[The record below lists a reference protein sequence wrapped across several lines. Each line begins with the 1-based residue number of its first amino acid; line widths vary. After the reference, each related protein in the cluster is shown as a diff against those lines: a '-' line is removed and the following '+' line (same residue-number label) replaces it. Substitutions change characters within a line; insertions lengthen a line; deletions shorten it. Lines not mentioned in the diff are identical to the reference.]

1 MRPERWRSETGA
13 VSSDKLSL
21 IQDDTKIRRRS
32 FRRQGEIFFGLDLCE
47 QRKSGENMKLN
58 GRVALV
64 TGGAGGIGGAV
75 ARSLANAGV
84 GGVAVN
90 YRKSAKDAENLAL
103 EIAGRGVK
111 AIAIQADVQ
120 SDAQVRAMVAK
131 IGAEFGRLDIL
142 VNNAG
147 VTHWV
152 KVSDLEALTDAIWDE
167 ILDVN
172 VKGAFRCARAAAKLL
187 QDHQG
192 MIVNVSSISGVL
204 SPSTMS
210 SLAYG
215 TAKAALIHLTKGLA
229 IALAPKVRV
238 NCVAP
243 AFTDT
248 PWMSGHYGADYQQV
262 IAQASAGYPL
272 QRIATP
278 DEVAGA
284 ILGLIAGCDFVTGQT
299 LIVDGGLSL
308 S

>member
-1 MRPERWRSETGA
+1 ME
-13 VSSDKLSL
+13 
-21 IQDDTKIRRRS
+21 
-32 FRRQGEIFFGLDLCE
+32 
-47 QRKSGENMKLN
+47 LN

-64 TGGAGGIGGAV
+64 TGGAGGIGGAAV
-75 ARSLANAGV
+75 RRLAKAGIS
-84 GGVAVN
+84 GIAIN
-90 YRKSAKDAENLAL
+90 YRKSNKEAEDLAG
-103 EIAGRGVK
+103 EIEREGVT

-120 SDAQVRAMVAK
+120 DDAQVRALMGK
-131 IGAEFGRLDIL
+131 IDDHFGRLDIL
-142 VNNAG
+142 INNAG

-152 KVSDLEALTDAIWDE
+152 KLSDLEGLTDSIWDE

-187 QDHQG
+187 KENHG

-204 SPSTMS
+204 APSTIS

-215 TAKAALIHLTKGLA
+215 TAKAALIYMTKGLA
-229 IALAPKVRV
+229 VAMAPQVRV

-248 PWMSGHYGADYQQV
+248 PWMSQHFGADYQNV
-262 IAQASAGYPL
+262 IAKASAGYPL

-278 DEVAGA
+278 DDIAGA
-284 ILGLIAGCDFVTGQT
+284 ILGLITGGDFVTGQT

>member
-1 MRPERWRSETGA
+1 ME
-13 VSSDKLSL
+13 L
-21 IQDDTKIRRRS
+21 Q
-32 FRRQGEIFFGLDLCE
+32 
-47 QRKSGENMKLN
+47 

-64 TGGAGGIGGAV
+64 TGGAGGIGGAAV
-75 ARSLANAGV
+75 RGLAKAGIS
-84 GGVAVN
+84 GVAVN
-90 YRKSAKDAENLAL
+90 YRKSGKEAEELAA
-103 EIAGRGVK
+103 EIERQGVN

-120 SDAQVRAMVAK
+120 NDAHVRTMMK
-131 IGAEFGRLDIL
+131 TIEGKFGRLDVV

-152 KVSDLEALTDAIWDE
+152 KLADLEGLTDAIWDE

-187 QDHQG
+187 EANHG
-192 MIVNVSSISGVL
+192 MIINVSSISGVL
-204 SPSTMS
+204 APSTMS

-215 TAKAALIHLTKGLA
+215 TAKAALIYMTRGLA
-229 IALAPKVRV
+229 VALAPKVRV

-248 PWMSGHYGADYQQV
+248 PWMSQHFGAEYQEV
-262 IAQASAGYPL
+262 IAKAAVGYPL

-278 DEVAGA
+278 EDIAGA
-284 ILGLIAGCDFVTGQT
+284 ILGLITGGDFVTGQT
-299 LIVDGGLSL
+299 LLVDGGLSL

>member
-1 MRPERWRSETGA
+1 ME
-13 VSSDKLSL
+13 
-21 IQDDTKIRRRS
+21 
-32 FRRQGEIFFGLDLCE
+32 
-47 QRKSGENMKLN
+47 LN

-75 ARSLANAGV
+75 VRSLAKAGIS
-84 GGVAVN
+84 GVAIN
-90 YRKSAKDAENLAL
+90 YRKSSKEAEDLAG
-103 EIAGRGVK
+103 EIERGGVK
-111 AIAIQADVQ
+111 SLAIQADVKN
-120 SDAQVRAMVAK
+120 DAQVRGMVAK

-147 VTHWV
+147 ITHWV
-152 KVSDLEALTDAIWDE
+152 KISDLDALTEEIWDE

-172 VKGAFRCARAAAKLL
+172 LKGAFRCARAAAKLL
-187 QDHQG
+187 EANQG
-192 MIVNVSSISGVL
+192 MIVNISSISGVL

-229 IALAPKVRV
+229 MALAPKVRV

-248 PWMSGHYGADYQQV
+248 PWMSGHYGENYQQV
-262 IAQASAGYPL
+262 IAQASVGYPL

-278 DEVAGA
+278 DEIAGA
-284 ILGLIAGCDFVTGQT
+284 ILGLITGGDFVTGQT

>member
-1 MRPERWRSETGA
+1 MELE
-13 VSSDKLSL
+13 
-21 IQDDTKIRRRS
+21 
-32 FRRQGEIFFGLDLCE
+32 
-47 QRKSGENMKLN
+47 
-58 GRVALV
+58 GRVALI

-75 ARSLANAGV
+75 VRSLVKAGV
-84 GGVAVN
+84 GGVAIN
-90 YRKSAKDAENLAL
+90 YRKSAKDADDLAAEMERSGAKTL
-103 EIAGRGVK
+103 
-111 AIAIQADVQ
+111 AIQADVRN
-120 SDAQVRAMVAK
+120 DDQVRAMMKRIQVH
-131 IGAEFGRLDIL
+131 FGRLDIV

-152 KVSDLEALTDAIWDE
+152 KLSDLEGLTDAIWDE

-187 QDHQG
+187 EENQG

-204 SPSTMS
+204 APTTMS

-215 TAKAALIHLTKGLA
+215 TAKAALIYMTRGLA
-229 IALAPKVRV
+229 VAMAPKVRV

-248 PWMSGHYGADYQQV
+248 PWMSQHFGADYQQV
-262 IAQASAGYPL
+262 IAKASAGYPI

-278 DEVAGA
+278 EDIAGA
-284 ILGLIAGCDFVTGQT
+284 ILGLITGGDFVTGQT

>member
-1 MRPERWRSETGA
+1 MEL
-13 VSSDKLSL
+13 K
-21 IQDDTKIRRRS
+21 
-32 FRRQGEIFFGLDLCE
+32 
-47 QRKSGENMKLN
+47 

-75 ARSLANAGV
+75 VRSLAKAGI
-84 GGVAVN
+84 GGLAIN
-90 YRKSAKDAENLAL
+90 YRRSAKAAEELAADV
-103 EIAGRGVK
+103 ERAAVK
-111 AIAIQADVQ
+111 ALTVQADVQ
-120 SDAQVRAMVAK
+120 NDAQIRGMIEQVA
-131 IGAEFGRLDIL
+131 GQFGRLDIL

-152 KVSDLEALTDAIWDE
+152 NLADLDGVTDKIWDE

-172 VKGAFRCARAAAKLL
+172 VKGAFRCARAAASMLA
-187 QDHQG
+187 QHQG

-204 SPSTMS
+204 APPTLS
-210 SLAYG
+210 SLPYG
-215 TAKAALIHLTKGLA
+215 TAKAALIYLTKGLA
-229 IALAPKVRV
+229 AALAPRVRV

-248 PWMSGHYGADYQQV
+248 PWMSEHFGAEYPQA
-262 IAQASAGYPL
+262 IAKASAGFPL
-272 QRIATP
+272 QRIASA

-284 ILGLIAGCDFVTGQT
+284 ILGLITGGDFVTGQT

>member
-1 MRPERWRSETGA
+1 ME
-13 VSSDKLSL
+13 L
-21 IQDDTKIRRRS
+21 Q
-32 FRRQGEIFFGLDLCE
+32 
-47 QRKSGENMKLN
+47 

-75 ARSLANAGV
+75 VRGLAKAGIS
-84 GGVAVN
+84 GVAVN
-90 YRKSAKDAENLAL
+90 YRKSGKEAEELAA
-103 EIAGRGVK
+103 EIERQGINAL
-111 AIAIQADVQ
+111 AIQADVQ
-120 SDAQVRAMVAK
+120 NDAQVRTMMK
-131 IGAEFGRLDIL
+131 TIEGKFGRLDVV

-152 KVSDLEALTDAIWDE
+152 KLADLEGLTDAIWDE

-187 QDHQG
+187 EANHG
-192 MIVNVSSISGVL
+192 MIINVSSISGVL
-204 SPSTMS
+204 APSTMS

-215 TAKAALIHLTKGLA
+215 TAKAALIYMTRGLA
-229 IALAPKVRV
+229 VALAPKVRV

-248 PWMSGHYGADYQQV
+248 PWMSQHFGAEYQEV
-262 IAQASAGYPL
+262 IAKAAAGYPL

-278 DEVAGA
+278 EDIAGA
-284 ILGLIAGCDFVTGQT
+284 ILGLITGGDFVTGQT
-299 LIVDGGLSL
+299 LLVDGGLSL

>member
-1 MRPERWRSETGA
+1 ME
-13 VSSDKLSL
+13 
-21 IQDDTKIRRRS
+21 
-32 FRRQGEIFFGLDLCE
+32 
-47 QRKSGENMKLN
+47 LN

-75 ARSLANAGV
+75 VRRLAAAGV

-90 YRKSAKDAENLAL
+90 YRKSAQEADALAADV
-103 EIAGRGVK
+103 ERSGVK
-111 AIAIQADVQ
+111 ALAVQADVR
-120 SDAQVRAMVAK
+120 SEDQVRAMAAK
-131 IGAEFGRLDIL
+131 IHEHFGRLDIL

-147 VTHWV
+147 VTRWV
-152 KVSDLEALTDAIWDE
+152 KLSDLEGLTDAIWDE

-187 QDHQG
+187 AANAG
-192 MIVNVSSISGVL
+192 MIINVSSISGVL
-204 SPSTMS
+204 APSTMS

-215 TAKAALIHLTKGLA
+215 TAKAALIYMTR
-229 IALAPKVRV
+229 ALAVAMAPEVRV

-248 PWMSGHYGADYQQV
+248 PWMSQHFGADYQRV

-272 QRIATP
+272 KRIATA
-278 DEVAGA
+278 DDIAGA
-284 ILGLIAGCDFVTGQT
+284 VIGLITGGDFVTGQT

>member
-1 MRPERWRSETGA
+1 ME
-13 VSSDKLSL
+13 L
-21 IQDDTKIRRRS
+21 Q
-32 FRRQGEIFFGLDLCE
+32 
-47 QRKSGENMKLN
+47 

-75 ARSLANAGV
+75 VRSLAKAGIS
-84 GGVAVN
+84 GVVIH
-90 YRKSAKDAENLAL
+90 YRKSRKEAEDLAG
-103 EIAGRGVK
+103 EVERAGVRAFAVQ
-111 AIAIQADVQ
+111 ANIQD
-120 SDAQVRAMVAK
+120 DNQVRGMISK
-131 IGAEFGRLDIL
+131 ISEQFGRLDIL

-147 VTHWV
+147 ITHWV
-152 KVSDLEALTDAIWDE
+152 KISDLEALTDEIWDE

-187 QDHQG
+187 EVDQG
-192 MIVNVSSISGVL
+192 MIVNISSISGVL

-215 TAKAALIHLTKGLA
+215 TAKAALIHLTRGLA
-229 IALAPKVRV
+229 VAMAPKVRV

-248 PWMSGHYGADYQQV
+248 PWMSGHYGANYRQV
-262 IAQASAGYPL
+262 IAEASAGYPL
-272 QRIATP
+272 RRIATP
-278 DEVAGA
+278 QEVAGA
-284 ILGLIAGCDFVTGQT
+284 ILGLITGGDFVTGQT

>member
-1 MRPERWRSETGA
+1 ME
-13 VSSDKLSL
+13 
-21 IQDDTKIRRRS
+21 
-32 FRRQGEIFFGLDLCE
+32 
-47 QRKSGENMKLN
+47 LN

-64 TGGAGGIGGAV
+64 TGGAGGIGGAAV
-75 ARSLANAGV
+75 RRLAKAGIS
-84 GGVAVN
+84 GIAIN
-90 YRKSAKDAENLAL
+90 YRKSNKEAEDLAG
-103 EIAGRGVK
+103 EIERDGVK

-120 SDAQVRAMVAK
+120 DDAQVRALMGK
-131 IGAEFGRLDIL
+131 IEEQFGRLDIL
-142 VNNAG
+142 INNAG

-152 KVSDLEALTDAIWDE
+152 KLSDLEGLTDPIWDE

-187 QDHQG
+187 KENHG

-204 SPSTMS
+204 APSTIS

-215 TAKAALIHLTKGLA
+215 TAKAALIYMTKGLA
-229 IALAPKVRV
+229 VAMAPNVRV

-248 PWMSGHYGADYQQV
+248 PWMSQHFGTDYQNV
-262 IAQASAGYPL
+262 IAKASTGYPL

-278 DEVAGA
+278 EDIAGA
-284 ILGLIAGCDFVTGQT
+284 ILGLITGGDFVTGQT

>member
-1 MRPERWRSETGA
+1 ME
-13 VSSDKLSL
+13 L
-21 IQDDTKIRRRS
+21 Q
-32 FRRQGEIFFGLDLCE
+32 
-47 QRKSGENMKLN
+47 
-58 GRVALV
+58 GRVALI

-75 ARSLANAGV
+75 VRNLVKAGV
-84 GGVAVN
+84 GGVAIN
-90 YRKSAKDAENLAL
+90 YRKSGKDADDLAAEMEHSGAKTL
-103 EIAGRGVK
+103 
-111 AIAIQADVQ
+111 AIQADVR
-120 SDAQVRAMVAK
+120 SDDQVRAMMKRIQAH
-131 IGAEFGRLDIL
+131 FGRLDIV

-152 KVSDLEALTDAIWDE
+152 KLSDLEGLTDAIWDE

-187 QDHQG
+187 EENQG

-204 SPSTMS
+204 APATMS

-215 TAKAALIHLTKGLA
+215 TAKAALIYMTRGLA
-229 IALAPKVRV
+229 IAMAPKVRV

-248 PWMSGHYGADYQQV
+248 PWMSQHFGADYRQV
-262 IAQASAGYPL
+262 IAKASAGYPM

-278 DEVAGA
+278 EDIAGA
-284 ILGLIAGCDFVTGQT
+284 ILGLITGGDFVTGQT